1 MADSIKVLLNA
12 LFSFGILFFI
22 SKFLGKKQISELSF
36 SDYVV
41 GITIGSIAAQWSTDV
56 ENSWFFYGIAMGIYF
71 ILSFVITYL
80 ERTTLFFK
88 SFLRGN
94 PILIIKN
101 GKIDYKSLK
110 KSKLD
115 INDVIGLCRN
125 KGCFDMTKVAFAVYE
140 TNGDLSILPISE
152 EKPTVVSD
160 LGKSVP
166 PSKLKKFLIN
176 DGIVDKNYLK
186 VLHKSDDW
194 LFGKLNIKNKKN
206 LKNILV
212 AFYDEENDS
221 FDLHYKKPPKS

>member
-1 MADSIKVLLNA
+1 MFINKKQ
-12 LFSFGILFFI
+12 LFNGCFLFFI

-41 GITIGSIAAQWSTDV
+41 GITIGSIAAEWCTDI
-56 ENSWFFYGIAMGIYF
+56 EIPWFYYGIAMGIF
-71 ILSFVITYL
+71 FSLSLVITYL

-94 PILIIKN
+94 PILVIKN

-115 INDVIGLCRN
+115 VNDIIGLCRN
-125 KGCFDMTKVAFAVYE
+125 KGYFDMTKVAFAVYE

-152 EKPTVVSD
+152 ETPVVISD
-160 LGKSVP
+160 LDKSLP
-166 PSKLKKFLIN
+166 PSKLKKFLVN
-176 DGIVDKNYLK
+176 DGLVDKNYLK
-186 VLHKSDDW
+186 ILNKDDDW
-194 LFGKLNIKNKKN
+194 LFAKLNIKNKKS

-212 AFYDEENDS
+212 AFYDEDSEN
-221 FDLHYKKPPKS
+221 FDVHYKKTPKS

>member
-1 MADSIKVLLNA
+1 MADSVKVLLNA

-56 ENSWFFYGIAMGIYF
+56 ENPWFFYGIAMGIYF
-71 ILSFVITYL
+71 ILSFAITYL

-88 SFLRGN
+88 GFLRGN

-101 GKIDYKSLK
+101 GKIDYKNLK
-110 KSKLD
+110 RSKLD
-115 INDVIGLCRN
+115 VNDVIGLCRN
-125 KGCFDMTKVAFAVYE
+125 KGYFDMTEVAFAVYE

-152 EKPTVVSD
+152 NKPTVISD
-160 LGKSVP
+160 LGKSLP

-176 DGIVDKNYLK
+176 DGIIDKNYLK
-186 VLHKSDDW
+186 ILHKNNDW